1 MLPNIGL
8 MMLNQQNKTLLIIE
22 YIGLYPSC
30 PVVVQRTKLIKHYI
44 QCNSLCWL
52 NVSHTF

>member
-22 YIGLYPSC
+22 YIGLYPSLSRCC
-30 PVVVQRTKLIKHYI
+30 PTDEINKTLYSVKFFMLAQR
-44 QCNSLCWL
+44 
-52 NVSHTF
+52 